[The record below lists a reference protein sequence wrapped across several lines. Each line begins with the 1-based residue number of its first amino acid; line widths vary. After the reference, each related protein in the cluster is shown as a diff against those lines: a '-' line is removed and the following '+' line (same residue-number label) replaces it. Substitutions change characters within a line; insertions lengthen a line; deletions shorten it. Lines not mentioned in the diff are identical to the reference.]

1 MSLLLYI
8 THHLLN
14 FLHKSSFP
22 RIVAACITLCC
33 TFHRRPQRTC
43 LVILSPARTASY
55 MGTSHSFSV
64 WAHFGGWSW
73 RQWVQVADEHV
84 SCEGDSGGSLQ
95 DALSA
100 AETERRI
107 LICLFCAKGTVP
119 ERQRGKD
126 AFQNTMNVFAY
137 VVYQLQQAFSVMW
150 RIKEDGGRRKNTVP

>member
-100 AETERRI
+100 AETESNKTSIIYWSCFCWKVGGKWRRFI
-107 LICLFCAKGTVP
+107 RNARIDNGAWIKG
-119 ERQRGKD
+119 ELRY
-126 AFQNTMNVFAY
+126 F
-137 VVYQLQQAFSVMW
+137 
-150 RIKEDGGRRKNTVP
+150 